1 MCGFLLLKNFLKIF
15 EKLFDNALKM
25 CYIMD
30 VAIKKELKIMKFKE
44 LFKKIE
50 TTNEINKYAG
60 LPQVKVGFTYDYD
73 YTQYFKSYKELA
85 EYIKAE
91 FVLAKEMLES
101 EFEIDKK
108 TTVKAVLFGGYIET
122 TFVVEIYQER

>member
-1 MCGFLLLKNFLKIF
+1 MCGFLLLENFLKMF

-30 VAIKKELKIMKFKE
+30 VAIKKELKIMKFKD

-73 YTQYFKSYKELA
+73 YTKYFNNYKELA
-85 EYIKAE
+85 KYIKEE
-91 FVLAKEMLES
+91 FVIAKEILES
-101 EFEIDKK
+101 DFEIDKK
-108 TTVKAVLFGGYIET
+108 TTIKTILFRDYVET
-122 TFVVEIYQER
+122 VFTVEIYQER

>member
-1 MCGFLLLKNFLKIF
+1 
-15 EKLFDNALKM
+15 
-25 CYIMD
+25 
-30 VAIKKELKIMKFKE
+30 MKFKE

-50 TTNEINKYAG
+50 TANEINKLAG